1 MIESQQNI
9 NAASMAE
16 VVPAGEYW
24 LRRIEAGNVLRITD
38 LHGKNRPRSASCIG
52 TKHTHQALEISKM
65 LVDALCRIR
74 RQNGVLDVL
83 LGVFGHHM
91 LLIACRR
98 RRNR

>member
-52 TKHTHQALEISKM
+52 TKHTHQALELGRVTPQSIVHAYPRLSSYN
-65 LVDALCRIR
+65 LQSHAIR
-74 RQNGVLDVL
+74 
-83 LGVFGHHM
+83 
-91 LLIACRR
+91 
-98 RRNR
+98 